1 MDQSS
6 LSNALTFPGA
16 DRLRSVRQA
25 LQGEPAAWLFVA
37 KAMLSMY
44 LACGLAMALELPTP
58 SMSMLT
64 VLVVMNSQSGMVMA
78 KSFYRITGTLLGVT
92 ASVVIVALFPQQP
105 VLMLAAIALWSGMCA
120 AGALMLRGFRGYTFV
135 LGGYTVAMI
144 VLPVVNNPAAIF
156 DVAVHRFIEV
166 LLGLGVTTLV
176 FDGLF
181 PNQLAGQVKKLAA
194 GNLQYLLTE
203 VRSGLSSQSSPR
215 DQLHLDSARKAAGF
229 DDLLANAVFEGP
241 WLSSISRPLK
251 RSNHYFM
258 QTITRLQAFRRLQLR
273 LQTRLPQAAD
283 SLRQLAV
290 PILTRLNADCSDS
303 SRLIT
308 DLQQLTPLLESQAGP
323 LRQPLHEDARQAF
336 DTGAAL
342 LKQMLKSLIRC
353 LYTLSAARPSH
364 NRRQLPRTRFTRVYD
379 PVLVLITMAR
389 TSFVTFSVGL
399 LWIASGW
406 SSGATGLFIV
416 VALSMMLAPLPN
428 PVAAVRLAAAGHTV
442 APFIAL
448 ICFSI
453 LPSLTTYP
461 LLIIGTAPFLM
472 TMLYIVTRPGWAGF
486 AVPLNFGFMVA
497 LNIGHQPSTD
507 YTFFFN
513 EMFAAIAGV
522 SLALGGFMLFP
533 GVNGTPGQFR
543 RFMGFLDDSVRMAA
557 TAPLP
562 GLAERIESRNRDISV
577 QMASQ
582 LPPGSEHTQPFLQ
595 RSLLTQEACYV
606 LLALREDL
614 ISPDIA
620 GPQKALISNLISVI
634 SRFWQEGD
642 MSAAGHARL
651 DVALALALQ
660 DLCHAATRQPL
671 REHLYLLADVLDE
684 QHSLAGRNPHQKEI
698 AVAH

>member
-44 LACGLAMALELPTP
+44 LACGLAMALELPSP

-105 VLMLAAIALWSGMCA
+105 VLMLTAIALWSGMCA

-181 PNQLAGQVKKLAA
+181 PNQLAGQVKKRAA

-203 VRSGLSSQSSPR
+203 VRSGLSSQSSPQ
-215 DQLHLDSARKAAGF
+215 DQLHLDSARKAAVF

-283 SLRQLAV
+283 SLQQLAV
-290 PILTRLNADCSDS
+290 PILTRLNADCHDS

-308 DLQQLTPLLESQAGP
+308 DLQQLTPALEHQTGP
-323 LRQPLHEDARQAF
+323 LRRSLDEDARQAF

-353 LYTLSAARPSH
+353 LYTLSTARPSH
-364 NRRQLPRTRFTRVYD
+364 SRRQLPRTRFTRVYD

-497 LNIGHQPSTD
+497 LNIGHQPGTD

-614 ISPDIA
+614 TSPDIA

-642 MSAAGHARL
+642 MSPAGHARL

-660 DLCHAATRQPL
+660 DLSHSAALQPL

-684 QHSLAGRNPHQKEI
+684 QHSLAGRDPHQKEI